1 MDDSEIDLRGIV
13 GLLRRQLRL
22 IVITTITLTALV
34 GVIAFALTPIYS
46 ASTMVLVDPSSK
58 NLLDP
63 QTQSMSGSSESARI
77 DSEVRLVTTDPNLLS
92 VVKDLRL
99 LESKEFGPRLG
110 WQQRVLE
117 FLNLGKAQLPTGED
131 ALGSV
136 LSDVRRSVGASRVDD
151 TFLISI
157 DAKSTSADMAASLAN
172 AVAAAYI
179 RNQVSAKVRSALQSR
194 DALQARIAAASKSV
208 TEAEGAFD
216 SFIDDNLGSIVA
228 ETGRIDLATMRKQL
242 LDTELER
249 ERIAGTLKVADLS
262 LTNRDWRALSDSLQS
277 ESVRLLAANRDRV
290 EADLASAEAQ
300 NRPVVDLRAELARV
314 DNELATVGAS
324 ELSTLR
330 KSVADAQTKSSSL
343 RADLRSQVLRADL
356 PTNVLTQVYEIQQN
370 SEVARTQYQNLLSR
384 LRDIETQADLQVAD
398 SRIVSEALPPSRPA
412 FPNIPQILMI
422 AAAGSLA
429 IGVALAL
436 LVENY
441 IGGFTSEGQFAAVLK
456 LRSAVAV
463 PRQRGL
469 RDADTRSLADIM
481 VGAPLSAYAEA
492 VRSIRVGIDQMR
504 RHARNEPSHKN
515 TKVTMLTSAAPNEGK
530 TTIALS
536 LARAH
541 AQAGLKTLLIDCDL
555 RKPGVHL
562 QLGLEPSAGLAEHLH
577 TAAPGTDP
585 SPLISDDP
593 DTHLQVILGARRSD
607 MPTDQLVSGP
617 ALGNLVA
624 WAADRYDVVILDTAP
639 VGPIVDSLYIAE
651 LADIVVFVVRG
662 GSTAQ
667 SEALAAINKV
677 RASLRKDVE
686 ILGVLNQHEGD
697 GVHKSA
703 KYAAYYQA
711 Y

>member
-1 MDDSEIDLRGIV
+1 MDDSEIDLRGII
-13 GLLRRQLRL
+13 GLLRRQFKL
-22 IVITTITLTALV
+22 IAITTITLTALV
-34 GVIAFALTPIYS
+34 GVITFALTPIYS
-46 ASTMVLVDPSSK
+46 ATTMVLVDPSSK
-58 NLLDP
+58 NLLNP
-63 QTQSMSGSSESARI
+63 QTQSMSSSSESARI

-92 VVKDLRL
+92 VVEELRL

-117 FLNLGKAQLPTGED
+117 FLNLGTAELPTGED

-136 LSDVRRSVGASRVDD
+136 LSDVRRAVSAARVED

-157 DAKSTSADMAASLAN
+157 DAKSTSAEMAASLAN
-172 AVAAAYI
+172 AVAGAYI
-179 RNQVSAKVRSALQSR
+179 RNQVDAKVRSALQSR
-194 DALQARIAAASKSV
+194 DVLQARIAAASKSV
-208 TEAEGAFD
+208 SESEGAFD
-216 SFIDDNLGSIVA
+216 TFIDDNVGAIVA

-242 LDTELER
+242 LDTEAER
-249 ERIAGTLKVADLS
+249 ERIAGTLQAADLS
-262 LTNRDWRALSDSLQS
+262 LTNRDWRALSDTLQS

-290 EADLASAEAQ
+290 QADLAAAESE
-300 NRPVVDLRAELARV
+300 NRPVVDLRAELARI
-314 DNELATVGAS
+314 DSELETVGAS

-330 KSVADAQTKSSSL
+330 QSVADVQTNSSAL
-343 RADLRSQVLRADL
+343 RADLRSEVLRADL
-356 PTNVLTQVYEIQQN
+356 PTSVLTQVYEIQQN
-370 SEVARTQYQNLLSR
+370 SEVARAQYQNLLSR

-398 SRIVSEALPPSRPA
+398 SRVVSEALPPSRPA
-412 FPNIPQILMI
+412 FPNVPQILAI
-422 AAAGSLA
+422 AALASLA

-441 IGGFTSEGQFAAVLK
+441 IGGFTSEGQFLSVLK
-456 LRSAVAV
+456 LRSAAAV
-463 PRQRGL
+463 PKQRGL
-469 RDADTRSLADIM
+469 RDSNARSLADIM

-504 RHARNEPSHKN
+504 RQARNEAQRA
-515 TKVTMLTSAAPNEGK
+515 KVILLTSTAPNEGK

-541 AQAGLKTLLIDCDL
+541 AQAGLRALLIDCDL

-577 TAAPGTDP
+577 SAARGTDP
-585 SPLISDDP
+585 SSLITNDP
-593 DTHLQVILGARRSD
+593 DTPLHVILGARRSD

-617 ALGNLVA
+617 ALGDLIS
-624 WAADRYDVVILDTAP
+624 WAVDRYDVVILDTAP

-667 SEALAAINKV
+667 SEAFAAITKV
-677 RASLRKDVE
+677 RASLRKDVD

-697 GVHKSA
+697 SVQNSS

>member
-1 MDDSEIDLRGIV
+1 MDESEIDLRGIV
-13 GLLRRQLRL
+13 GLLRRQFKL
-22 IVITTITLTALV
+22 IAITTITLTALV
-34 GVIAFALTPIYS
+34 GVITFALTPIYS

-63 QTQSMSGSSESARI
+63 QTQSMSSSSESARI

-92 VVKDLRL
+92 VVEDLRL
-99 LESKEFGPRLG
+99 LESKEFGPRLS
-110 WQQRVLE
+110 WQQRALE
-117 FLNLGKAQLPTGED
+117 FLNLGKAELPTGEN
-131 ALGSV
+131 ALGAV
-136 LSDVRRSVGASRVDD
+136 LSDVRRAVGAARVED

-157 DAKSTSADMAASLAN
+157 DAKSTSAEMAASLAN
-172 AVAAAYI
+172 AVAGAYI
-179 RNQVSAKVRSALQSR
+179 RNQVDAKVRSALQSR
-194 DALQARIAAASKSV
+194 DVLQARIAAASKSV
-208 TEAEGAFD
+208 SESEGAFD
-216 SFIDDNLGSIVA
+216 AFIDDNLGPIVA
-228 ETGRIDLATMRKQL
+228 DTGRIDLATMRKQL

-249 ERIAGTLKVADLS
+249 ERIAGTLKVVDLS

-290 EADLASAEAQ
+290 QADLAAAEAVS
-300 NRPVVDLRAELARV
+300 RPVVDLRAELARV

-324 ELSTLR
+324 EVSTLR
-330 KSVADAQTKSSSL
+330 KSVAEVQTKTSAL

-356 PTNVLTQVYEIQQN
+356 PASVLTQVYEIQQN

-412 FPNIPQILMI
+412 FPNIPQILAV
-422 AAAGSLA
+422 AAMASLA

-441 IGGFTSEGQFAAVLK
+441 IGGFASEGQFASVLK

-504 RHARNEPSHKN
+504 RQARNGAKKA
-515 TKVTMLTSAAPNEGK
+515 KVILLTSAAPNEGK

-541 AQAGLKTLLIDCDL
+541 AQAGLKALLIDCDL

-577 TAAPGTDP
+577 SAPPGTDP
-585 SPLISDDP
+585 SLLISGDP
-593 DTHLQVILGARRSD
+593 HTPLQVILGARRSD

-617 ALGNLVA
+617 ALGALVS
-624 WAADRYDVVILDTAP
+624 WAEDRYDVVILDTAP

-667 SEALAAINKV
+667 SEALSAITKV
-677 RASLRKDVE
+677 RASLRKDVD

-697 GVHKSA
+697 GVRKSS

>member
-1 MDDSEIDLRGIV
+1 MDESEIDLRGIV
-13 GLLRRQLRL
+13 GLLRRQFKL
-22 IVITTITLTALV
+22 IAITTITLTALV
-34 GVIAFALTPIYS
+34 GVITFALTPIYS

-63 QTQSMSGSSESARI
+63 QTQSMSSSSESARI

-92 VVKDLRL
+92 VVEDLRL
-99 LESKEFGPRLG
+99 LESKEFGPRLS
-110 WQQRVLE
+110 WQQRALE
-117 FLNLGKAQLPTGED
+117 FLNLGKAELPTGEN
-131 ALGSV
+131 ALGAV
-136 LSDVRRSVGASRVDD
+136 LSDVRRAVGAARVED

-157 DAKSTSADMAASLAN
+157 DAKSTSAEMAASLAN
-172 AVAAAYI
+172 AVAGAYI
-179 RNQVSAKVRSALQSR
+179 RNQVDAKVRSALQSR
-194 DALQARIAAASKSV
+194 DVLQARIAAASKSV
-208 TEAEGAFD
+208 SESEGAFD
-216 SFIDDNLGSIVA
+216 AFIDDNLGSIVA
-228 ETGRIDLATMRKQL
+228 DTGRIDLATMRKQL

-249 ERIAGTLKVADLS
+249 ERIAGTLKVVDLS

-290 EADLASAEAQ
+290 QADLAAAEAAS
-300 NRPVVDLRAELARV
+300 RPVVDLRAELARV

-324 ELSTLR
+324 EVSTLR
-330 KSVADAQTKSSSL
+330 KSVAEVQTKTSAL

-356 PTNVLTQVYEIQQN
+356 PASVLTQVYEIQQN

-412 FPNIPQILMI
+412 FPNIPQILAV
-422 AAAGSLA
+422 AAMASLA

-441 IGGFTSEGQFAAVLK
+441 IGGFASEGQFVSVLK

-469 RDADTRSLADIM
+469 RDADTHSLADIM

-504 RHARNEPSHKN
+504 RQARNGAKKA
-515 TKVTMLTSAAPNEGK
+515 KVILLTSAAPNEGK

-541 AQAGLKTLLIDCDL
+541 AQVGLKALLIDCDL

-577 TAAPGTDP
+577 SAPPGTDP
-585 SPLISDDP
+585 SPLISGDP
-593 DTHLQVILGARRSD
+593 DTPLQVILGARRSD

-617 ALGNLVA
+617 ALGALVS
-624 WAADRYDVVILDTAP
+624 WAEDRYDVVILDTAP

-667 SEALAAINKV
+667 SEALAAITKV
-677 RASLRKDVE
+677 RASLRKDVD

-697 GVHKSA
+697 GVRNSS